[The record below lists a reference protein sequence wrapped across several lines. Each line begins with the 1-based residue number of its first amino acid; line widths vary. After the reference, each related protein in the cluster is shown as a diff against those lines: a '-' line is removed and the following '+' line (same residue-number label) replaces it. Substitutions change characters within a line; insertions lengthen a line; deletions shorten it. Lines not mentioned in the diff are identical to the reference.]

1 MQAIIL
7 AAGLGTRLK
16 SQYKNIPKG
25 LIKLGGREIIYR
37 TICFL
42 KNLGIKDFILVTNN
56 SYYSHYENFFKKNFS
71 SSEISYQIILNPHPE
86 RGNGYSLYLA
96 KKYIKDSFIVVMS
109 DHIYEEAFIKKAING
124 KGLVIDKK
132 GLFIEPTEATK
143 VRIKNGYIED
153 IGKKLNKW
161 DGFDT
166 GFFILNPDIF
176 SVAENLV
183 SQKEVIELSDI
194 VKLAHLPVTEISGFL
209 WMDIDTP
216 QDLKKARKFLIKI
229 AVKGTGDG
237 IISRTLNRKISTRIS
252 LYLADKITP
261 NQATLLAFLIG
272 ILSSVVAFFHLP
284 AGGLV
289 YQLSSIIDG
298 VDGEIARLTLKESKF
313 GGWLD
318 SLLDRFVDFF
328 FLLALAHFVP
338 YSFWPVVAFAIIG
351 SVMVSYSTERF
362 KAAYSMDIYKEIP
375 SLKYFIGKRDERIFL
390 IMIFCLL
397 KQIKLLFIILAIL
410 TNLRVFLTILL
421 VKNWEEKRKKAT

>member
-1 MQAIIL
+1 
-7 AAGLGTRLK
+7 
-16 SQYKNIPKG
+16 
-25 LIKLGGREIIYR
+25 
-37 TICFL
+37 
-42 KNLGIKDFILVTNN
+42 
-56 SYYSHYENFFKKNFS
+56 
-71 SSEISYQIILNPHPE
+71 
-86 RGNGYSLYLA
+86 
-96 KKYIKDSFIVVMS
+96 
-109 DHIYEEAFIKKAING
+109 
-124 KGLVIDKK
+124 
-132 GLFIEPTEATK
+132 
-143 VRIKNGYIED
+143 
-153 IGKKLNKW
+153 
-161 DGFDT
+161 
-166 GFFILNPDIF
+166 
-176 SVAENLV
+176 
-183 SQKEVIELSDI
+183 
-194 VKLAHLPVTEISGFL
+194 
-209 WMDIDTP
+209 
-216 QDLKKARKFLIKI
+216 
-229 AVKGTGDG
+229 
-237 IISRTLNRKISTRIS
+237 
-252 LYLADKITP
+252 
-261 NQATLLAFLIG
+261 